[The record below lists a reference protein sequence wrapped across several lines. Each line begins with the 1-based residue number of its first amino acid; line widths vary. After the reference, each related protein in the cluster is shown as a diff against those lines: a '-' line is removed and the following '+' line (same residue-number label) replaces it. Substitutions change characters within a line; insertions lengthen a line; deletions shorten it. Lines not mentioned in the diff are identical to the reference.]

1 LIKVI
6 LDANVLVSGLISKNG
21 PPGKILDAWLAGKY
35 QLFVSPQIL
44 KELGRVL
51 QYPRIQERLTMEQA
65 AELLKKLSN
74 NAELVAGTL
83 KLSVL
88 TRDPSDNVY
97 LACAVEAK
105 ADYLVTGN
113 SYHFEEAG
121 KIYFGINIISPHAF
135 LEAMES
141 E

>member
-1 LIKVI
+1 MIKVT
-6 LDANVLVSGLISKNG
+6 LDANVFVSGLISKNG
-21 PPGKILDAWLAGKY
+21 PPGKIIDAWLAGKY

-51 QYPRIQERLTMEQA
+51 QYPRIQERLTKEQA

-74 NAELVAGTL
+74 NAEIVAGTL

-105 ADYLVTGN
+105 VDYLVTGN
-113 SYHFEEAG
+113 NYHFEEAG
-121 KIYFGINIISPHAF
+121 KIYSGINMITPRAF
-135 LEAMES
+135 LEVLQS